1 MTSNSNDGD
10 KKFDLQEV
18 MDRLKGPQRRLGEL
32 LVGFG
37 VLTVNM
43 VKELDSTGNVKPETL
58 AEFVNAMGEMVW
70 MCGGVEVCNSIEDGQ
85 EESSLIKVVH

>member
-1 MTSNSNDGD
+1 
-10 KKFDLQEV
+10 
-18 MDRLKGPQRRLGEL
+18 
-32 LVGFG
+32 
-37 VLTVNM
+37 M